1 MSLRP
6 ADAAGR
12 CVKRR
17 SLPIFQSGSVS
28 SSRLSALLRF
38 FCFLPCDATPC
49 TSVVAMAR
57 SSTDTTATT
66 VGSAVAGSATT
77 VASSTRR
84 GRSDSHSWL
93 RGGEAQH
100 GALGGGEFS
109 LGEQPGAEEAG
120 YVPEGR
126 CEGVEVG
133 GTGGGACAAA
143 AMELSL

>member
-1 MSLRP
+1 
-6 ADAAGR
+6 
-12 CVKRR
+12 
-17 SLPIFQSGSVS
+17 
-28 SSRLSALLRF
+28 
-38 FCFLPCDATPC
+38 
-49 TSVVAMAR
+49 MAR

-77 VASSTRR
+77 VASST